1 MLCVCLF
8 LEVSEARCG
17 GSSPGADS
25 PVRNGEPMDKEEG
38 DSGIDANSQGSCS
51 SNDVKSKE
59 KRKDKKKKKSNA
71 AGGAGCSKSGD
82 KECSSTVSPGVDT
95 AVSRTVVPVSS
106 KPRDAQ
112 VLAETKDKR
121 GRSETDVTAGHT
133 TSQASSD
140 NSSNAVGGGKLSSRG
155 TVTGERKLKGHL
167 VFEASRPHPAE
178 REDFEA
184 TGNET
189 YIPATKGKKTYM

>member
-1 MLCVCLF
+1 MFL

-17 GSSPGADS
+17 GSSPGGDS
-25 PVRNGEPMDKEEG
+25 PVRNGEQVDKEDGE
-38 DSGIDANSQGSCS
+38 SGIDANSQGSCS

-59 KRKDKKKKKSNA
+59 KRKDKKKKRSSSI

-82 KECSSTVSPGVDT
+82 KDCSSAVSPPAVDS
-95 AVSRTVVPVSS
+95 AVSRTAS
-106 KPRDAQ
+106 KPCDVQA
-112 VLAETKDKR
+112 LAETKDKR
-121 GRSETDVTAGHT
+121 GRGETDIT
-133 TSQASSD
+133 TSHSASQAPSESSG
-140 NSSNAVGGGKLSSRG
+140 NAVSGCKLSSRG
-155 TVTGERKLKGHL
+155 VLPGERKLKGHL

>member
-1 MLCVCLF
+1 MP
-8 LEVSEARCG
+8 EARCG

-25 PVRNGEPMDKEEG
+25 PVRNGEPVDKEEG

-59 KRKDKKKKKSNA
+59 KRKDKKKKKSNIT
-71 AGGAGCSKSGD
+71 GGAGCSKNGD
-82 KECSSTVSPGVDT
+82 KECVSPVTPGVDT
-95 AVSRTVVPVSS
+95 AVSRSVAPTSS
-106 KPRDAQ
+106 KPCDVQA
-112 VLAETKDKR
+112 LAETKDKR
-121 GRSETDVTAGHT
+121 SRSEADVAASHS
-133 TSQASSD
+133 TSQASSE
-140 NSSNAVGGGKLSSRG
+140 NNNNAVSGGKLSNRG
-155 TVTGERKLKGHL
+155 MVTGERKLKGHL

>member
-1 MLCVCLF
+1 M
-8 LEVSEARCG
+8 SEARCG

-25 PVRNGEPMDKEEG
+25 PVQNGEPMDKEEG

-59 KRKDKKKKKSNA
+59 KRKDKKKKKSNISS
-71 AGGAGCSKSGD
+71 GACSSKSGD
-82 KECSSTVSPGVDT
+82 KECSSASPPGVDSALT
-95 AVSRTVVPVSS
+95 RMVVPVSS
-106 KPRDAQ
+106 KSHDIQ

-121 GRSETDVTAGHT
+121 GRSEMDVPAVHT
-133 TSQASSD
+133 SLQTCSESSTVAV
-140 NSSNAVGGGKLSSRG
+140 SSGKLTSRG

-184 TGNET
+184 TGNDT
-189 YIPATKGKKTYM
+189 YIPATKGKKCYM

>member
-1 MLCVCLF
+1 M
-8 LEVSEARCG
+8 SEARCD
-17 GSSPGADS
+17 SSPGADS
-25 PVRNGEPMDKEEG
+25 PVRNGETMDKEEG

-59 KRKDKKKKKSNA
+59 KRKDKKKKKNTVNS
-71 AGGAGCSKSGD
+71 GASCSKSNE
-82 KECSSTVSPGVDT
+82 KESSPTVS
-95 AVSRTVVPVSS
+95 ATVESSNRVVASSSS
-106 KPRDAQ
+106 KPRDAPA
-112 VLAETKDKR
+112 VTGNKDRRSLNECDLA
-121 GRSETDVTAGHT
+121 SLSLSASASGHG
-133 TSQASSD
+133 TSQSSNE
-140 NSSNAVGGGKLSSRG
+140 NSSNTASGSKSSSRAQA
-155 TVTGERKLKGHL
+155 GERKLKGHL

>member
-1 MLCVCLF
+1 M
-8 LEVSEARCG
+8 SEARCG

-59 KRKDKKKKKSNA
+59 KRKDKKKKKNNIT
-71 AGGAGCSKSGD
+71 GGAGCSKSGD
-82 KECSSTVSPGVDT
+82 KECSSTVSLGVDT
-95 AVSRTVVPVSS
+95 AVSRTVVPTSS
-106 KPRDAQ
+106 KPCDVQA
-112 VLAETKDKR
+112 LAETKDKR
-121 GRSETDVTAGHT
+121 GHSETDVTASHST
-133 TSQASSD
+133 FQASSE
-140 NSSNAVGGGKLSSRG
+140 NSSIAVNGGKLSSRG
-155 TVTGERKLKGHL
+155 MVTGERKLKGHL